1 MSLSLNSTAGK
12 VSRRLFAAAGAAL
25 LLTGLASCGGGD
37 EKEASGATPSEITFS
52 ILSAEGQASSGPLWQ
67 PLLDDM
73 SKAIGVPVKPF
84 FAGNYNVLIEA
95 MRFNQTQVGWL
106 SAKPL
111 LEAVDRSQAEV
122 IARIV
127 DPEGRDSYTSTL
139 IVRKGSGITL
149 DDVMACGKRYSFG
162 IGDAQ
167 STSGTLAP
175 LTFLFNPRGVV
186 PAQCF
191 STVRSANHQ
200 ANAFAVAT
208 GVVDV
213 ATSNSVNTIFMRRE
227 NPRLAEQIEEI
238 WQSPPIPESGIAIRE
253 DLDPAL
259 KEKIRSFFLTYGQ
272 GEGAEAERQREVL
285 AGLNYS
291 MFRAADDAYL
301 DPVRE
306 MVADQKL
313 AEARTKNDQAGVA
326 AAERELAALRA
337 KREVQP

>member
-1 MSLSLNSTAGK
+1 MTRTLIT
-12 VSRRLFAAAGAAL
+12 RRLAAVAGVAVLAL
-25 LLTGLASCGGGD
+25 GLGSCGKGEDTTGG
-37 EKEASGATPSEITFS
+37 TPTEITFS

-95 MRFNQTQVGWL
+95 MRFNQTQVAWF
-106 SAKPL
+106 SAKPA
-111 LEAVDRSQAEV
+111 LEAVDRAQGEV

-127 DPEGRDSYTSTL
+127 DPEGRDSYRSTL
-139 IVRKGSGITL
+139 IVKKGSGITL
-149 DDVMACGKRYSFG
+149 DKVLACGKVYDFG

-175 LTFLFNPRGVV
+175 MTFLFNPRGIA
-186 PAQCF
+186 PGECF
-191 STVRSANHQ
+191 KTMRSASHQ

-213 ATSNSVNTIFMRRE
+213 ATSNTVNTVFMMRE
-227 NPRLAEQIEEI
+227 NPHLASQLEDI
-238 WQSPPIPESGIAIRE
+238 WTSPPIPESGIVIRE
-253 DLDPAL
+253 DLDPVL

-272 GEGAEAERQREVL
+272 GEGAEAERQRGVL
-285 AGLNYS
+285 ATLNYS
-291 MFRAADDAYL
+291 MFRAADDGYL

-306 MVADQKL
+306 MIADQQL
-313 AEARTKNDQAGVA
+313 AEARAKGDQAGVA
-326 AAERELAALRA
+326 TAERTLAALRS

>member
-1 MSLSLNSTAGK
+1 MTRTLFT
-12 VSRRLFAAAGAAL
+12 RRLAAAAGLAVLAL
-25 LLTGLASCGGGD
+25 GLASCGKGED
-37 EKEASGATPSEITFS
+37 TTAGAPTEITFS

-95 MRFNQTQVGWL
+95 MRFNQTQVAWF
-106 SAKPL
+106 SAKPA
-111 LEAVDRSQAEV
+111 LEAVDRAQGEV

-127 DPEGRDSYTSTL
+127 DPEGRDSYQSTL

-149 DDVMACGKRYSFG
+149 DKVLACGKVYDFG
-162 IGDAQ
+162 LGDAQ

-175 LTFLFNPRGVV
+175 MTFLFNPRGIQ
-186 PAQCF
+186 PGQCF
-191 STVRSANHQ
+191 KTVRSASHQ

-213 ATSNSVNTIFMRRE
+213 ATSNTVNTIFMMRE
-227 NPRLAEQIEEI
+227 NPHLGGQLEDI
-238 WQSPPIPESGIAIRE
+238 WTSPPIPESGIVIRE
-253 DLDPAL
+253 DLDPVL

-272 GEGAEAERQREVL
+272 GDGAEAERQRQVL
-285 AGLNYS
+285 ATLNYS
-291 MFRAADDAYL
+291 MFRAADDGYL

-306 MVADQKL
+306 MIADMHL
-313 AEARTKNDQAGVA
+313 TEARAKGDRA
-326 AAERELAALRA
+326 AIATAESTLAALRA

>member
-1 MSLSLNSTAGK
+1 MTLPSFT
-12 VSRRLFAAAGAAL
+12 RRLALAAALAL
-25 LLTGLASCGGGD
+25 GVASCGGGED
-37 EKEASGATPSEITFS
+37 DKAGGAPTEITFS
-52 ILSAEGQASSGPLWQ
+52 ILSAEGQASSGPLWA
-67 PLLDDM
+67 PLLEDM
-73 SKAIGVPVKPF
+73 SRAIGVPVKPF
-84 FAGNYNVLIEA
+84 FAGNYNVLVEA
-95 MRFNQTQVGWL
+95 MRFNQTQVAWF
-106 SAKPL
+106 SAKPA
-111 LEAVDRSQAEV
+111 LEAVDRAEGEV

-127 DPEGRDSYTSTL
+127 DPEGRDSYQSTL
-139 IVRKGSGITL
+139 IVRTGSGITL
-149 DDVMACGKRYSFG
+149 DDVLACGKRYDFG

-175 LTFLFNPRGVV
+175 MTFLFNARGVV

-191 STVRSANHQ
+191 KTVRSANHQ

-213 ATSNSVNTIFMRRE
+213 ATSNTVNTVFLTRQ
-227 NPRLAEQIEEI
+227 NPQVAAQIQEI
-238 WQSPPIPESGIAIRE
+238 WESPPIPESGIVVRE

-272 GEGAEAERQREVL
+272 GDTPEAERQRQVL

-291 MFRAADDAYL
+291 QFRAADDTYL

-313 AEARTKNDQAGVA
+313 TDARQRGDDA
-326 AAERELAALRA
+326 AAAAAQRELQALRSR
-337 KREVQP
+337 REVQP

>member
-1 MSLSLNSTAGK
+1 MSLPRIT
-12 VSRRLFAAAGAAL
+12 RRLALAAALVLGV
-25 LLTGLASCGGGD
+25 ASCGGGD
-37 EKEASGATPSEITFS
+37 DDKKAGAAPTEITFS
-52 ILSAEGQASSGPLWQ
+52 ILSAEGQASSGPLWA

-84 FAGNYNVLIEA
+84 FAGNYNVLVEA
-95 MRFNQTQVGWL
+95 MRFNQTQVAWF
-106 SAKPL
+106 SAKPA
-111 LEAVDRSQAEV
+111 LEAVDRAQGEV
-122 IARIV
+122 VARIV
-127 DPEGRDSYTSTL
+127 DPEGRDSYRSTL
-139 IVRKGSGITL
+139 IVKAGSGITL
-149 DDVMACGKRYSFG
+149 EDVMACGKRYNFG

-175 LTFLFNPRGVV
+175 MTFLFNPRGVV

-191 STVRSANHQ
+191 KNVRPANHQ

-208 GVVDV
+208 GSVDV
-213 ATSNSVNTIFMRRE
+213 ATSNTVNTIFLTRQ
-227 NPRLAEQIEEI
+227 NPQVAAQIQEI
-238 WQSPPIPESGIAIRE
+238 WQSPPIPESGIVIRE

-272 GEGAEAERQREVL
+272 GEGAEAERQRRVL

-291 MFRAADDAYL
+291 RFNPADDSYL

-306 MVADQKL
+306 MVADQQL
-313 AEARTKNDQAGVA
+313 VDARAKNDQAA
-326 AAERELAALRA
+326 AAAAQRELQRLRA

>member
-1 MSLSLNSTAGK
+1 MTASPVSLA
-12 VSRRLFAAAGAAL
+12 RRVFVAAGAAVMIM
-25 LLTGLASCGGGD
+25 GLASCGGGE
-37 EKEASGATPSEITFS
+37 EKKAAGGTPDQITFS

-73 SKAIGVPVKPF
+73 SKAVGVPVKPF

-95 MRFNQTQVGWL
+95 MRFNQTQVAWF
-106 SAKPL
+106 SAKPA
-111 LEAVDRSQAEV
+111 LEAVDRAQGEV
-122 IARIV
+122 VARIV
-127 DPEGRDSYTSTL
+127 DPEGRDSYVSTL

-149 DDVMACGKRYSFG
+149 DDVLACGKQYSFG

-213 ATSNSVNTIFMRRE
+213 ATSNSVNLIFMRRE
-227 NPRLAEQIEEI
+227 NARLAEQIEEI
-238 WQSPPIPESGIAIRE
+238 WQSPPIPESGIVIRE

-272 GEGAEAERQREVL
+272 GEGPEAERQRQVL

-291 MFRAADDAYL
+291 MFRAADDTYL

-313 AEARTKNDQAGVA
+313 TEARAKNDQAGVT
-326 AAERELAALRA
+326 AAERELASLRA